1 MPRTAEE
8 LQTIRISVD
17 GSLQQRE
24 FDLTEDQIF
33 INGYVDVFQNPTTG
47 EKDTWFVKRP
57 GTSLT
62 YDFNSKGYSGNAR
75 GCFYWE
81 TPYGTGDLYVAIGT
95 SILRWNNATPVLLA
109 TTTTSAGRVSFETNS
124 PSAGTHY
131 LCVNDGA
138 KLYCIQTNNTVTTI
152 TTNFPANNADLVY
165 MDGCLFTSTPN
176 GQIFHSNFEDPTT
189 WDPTKY
195 ITAEMY
201 SDRLV
206 GIAHQNNL
214 MAAFGPWS
222 TEFFYDAGNASGS
235 ILAKLEQSVQ
245 MVGCNSPLTINSLEN
260 RITFVGSSRSGGY
273 GVYTITGTSEIK
285 KISTPMIDRMINR
298 EHQAIRNMQAS
309 SSRVGGHF
317 FYCLTFPGYNGGGPD
332 APKTLVYDHET
343 GHWFLWS
350 FQDSGQFAFLFST
363 EVTNPWFGYW
373 TIQDNTTGNC
383 YTFGQEFKDDVGTN
397 FTSSFVTERVDGG
410 NNKRKFCSRFELIG
424 DRASST
430 QNVSISYTDDDYMN
444 FKGTRTLDM
453 SNNRAKALRLG
464 NFRRRAWKVSYTGNQ
479 AWRVKAIEMDIALG
493 ED

>member
-1 MPRTAEE
+1 MPRIAEE

-24 FDLTEDQIF
+24 FDLTKDQMF
-33 INGYVDVFQNPTTG
+33 NNGYIDVFQNPTTG

-57 GTSLT
+57 GTALT
-62 YDFNSKGYSGNAR
+62 YDWHSKGVLGTVR
-75 GCFYWE
+75 GCFYWP
-81 TPYGTGDLYVAIGT
+81 TPAGTGDLYAAIGT
-95 SILRWNNATPVLLA
+95 NIVRWNSGTPILLA
-109 TTTTSAGRVSFETNS
+109 TMTTSSGRASFETNS

-131 LCVNDGA
+131 LCLNDGV
-138 KLYCIQTNNTVTTI
+138 KLYCIRTNDAVTTV
-152 TTNFPANNADLVY
+152 TTNFPANNTDLVY
-165 MDGCLFTSTPN
+165 MDGCLFTSTPS
-176 GQIFHSNFEDPTT
+176 GIIFHSNFEDPTT

-201 SDRLV
+201 SDGLV

-235 ILAKLEQSVQ
+235 ILSKLEQSVQ
-245 MVGCNSPLTINSLEN
+245 MVGCVSPLTINSLEN

-273 GVYTITGTSEIK
+273 GVYVITGTSEVK
-285 KISTPMIDRMINR
+285 KVSTTNIDRMINR
-298 EHQAIRNMQAS
+298 EHQAIPYMQAF
-309 SSRVGGHF
+309 SSRVGGHS
-317 FYCLTFPGYNGGGPD
+317 FYCLLFPGNTAGGTD
-332 APKTLVYDHET
+332 NPKSLVYDHET
-343 GHWFLWS
+343 NHWFKWD
-350 FQDSGQFAFLFST
+350 FQDSGSFAFVFAT

-373 TIQDNTTGNC
+373 IIQDSGYGNC
-383 YTFGQEFKDDVGTN
+383 YTFGQEYKDDAGTN
-397 FTSSFVTERVDGG
+397 FTSSFITERIDGG

-430 QNVSISYTDDDYMN
+430 QNVSVSYTDDDYMN
-444 FKGTRTLDM
+444 FRGTRTLDM

-479 AWRVKAIEMDIALG
+479 AWRVKAIEMDIAVG
-493 ED
+493 EN